1 MSHVITLWAKG
12 TAAAVDA
19 PLLAFLILLAVAF
32 SLAAIVTLLE
42 IRREARQSRLTT
54 AAALRQDAFTAER
67 RRRLHLVQ
75 HRSGR

>member
-32 SLAAIVTLLE
+32 RW
-42 IRREARQSRLTT
+42 RRSSRSWKSGARRGSR
-54 AAALRQDAFTAER
+54 A
-67 RRRLHLVQ
+67 
-75 HRSGR
+75 